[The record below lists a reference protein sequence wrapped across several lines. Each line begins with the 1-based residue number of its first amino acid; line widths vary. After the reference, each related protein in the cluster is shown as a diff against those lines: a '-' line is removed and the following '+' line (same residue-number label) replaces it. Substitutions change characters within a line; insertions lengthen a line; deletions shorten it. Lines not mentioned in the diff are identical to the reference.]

1 MLDCAEARHSIGR
14 VTESEHDGQPDSDWI
29 DEFESDVE
37 DLDAHPLADWDDE
50 EDPEDDEPPPAWRR
64 PLIVGVAIVT
74 VIALAMIP
82 IYNVVFA
89 RSVSDSGLEVCGFDY
104 CIVQEAVRAAG
115 LDLTMSALAN
125 TYMDEEEARA
135 FADELTG
142 YLGIEPVELAVV
154 TDLAGRLGGVY
165 EPSTRSISI
174 ERPARAWTVLHEV
187 AHAVQTGHGEAFQGI
202 VVELAGWSAM
212 SRR

>member
-1 MLDCAEARHSIGR
+1 
-14 VTESEHDGQPDSDWI
+14 VTEPKHDDETNVEWVDDPGIDYEDLESYQLSDWSV
-29 DEFESDVE
+29 D
-37 DLDAHPLADWDDE
+37 
-50 EDPEDDEPPPAWRR
+50 EDPEEDWPTPTWRR

-89 RSVSDSGLEVCGFDY
+89 RSVADNGLEVCGFDY
-104 CIVQEAVRAAG
+104 CIVQEAVQAAG

-125 TYMDEEEARA
+125 TYLDEQEARE

-142 YLGIEPVELAVV
+142 HLGIEPVGLAVV
-154 TDLAGRLGGVY
+154 TNLAGRLGGVY

-174 ERPARAWTVLHEV
+174 ESPARAWTVLHEV
-187 AHAVQTGHGEAFQGI
+187 AHAVQTGHGQTFQEI
-202 VVELAGWSAM
+202 VIELAGWVATVRS
-212 SRR
+212 